1 MKQFKLTYLFTFLM
15 SMVGATASADNSA
28 TITASDVTIERGKTA
43 DVTFTINSESFA
55 AIAEFKLMLPQGVT
69 IKYDAEEEDYAYT
82 LGSAMT
88 LKSHTATIIKQDNG
102 AFYVLVSNS
111 SGREFKAASGDYLT
125 LTLEADET
133 AASGQAV
140 MQEIVVGSLH
150 ADKLNT
156 VTRAT
161 FNVTVPVLY
170 YELNS
175 DQTGLTVIS
184 SSNNDKYS
192 GDVVIP
198 ETAMYNGKMYSVT
211 AIGTEAF
218 WNCDGLTSIT
228 IPNSVTAI
236 GDEAFAYCSG
246 LTSIIVK
253 SGNNIYDS
261 RDNCNAIIETASNML
276 IAGCS
281 ATVIPNSVTAIGS
294 TAFLG
299 CSGLTS
305 VTIPNSV
312 KVIGVGAFSGCSGL
326 SSVTIP
332 KGVTTIGAYAFA
344 NCNITSIN
352 VENGNNIYDSR
363 DNCNAIIETASNKLI
378 SGCSATVIPNSVTT
392 IGDYAFYFCKGLTS
406 INIPN
411 GVTAICGSAFGYCYN
426 LTTVIIPSSVTAIGN
441 YAFYNCNNLTD
452 LFCYAENVPSAGN
465 GTFVGDF
472 TLHVP
477 AASISAYKSQAPW
490 SDFNIVSLPR
500 CATPTITYVD
510 GKMSFSCETEDVTY
524 TYNITNNDIKGGNA
538 DEVQL
543 TGVYLVTVYASKEGY
558 DNSNAATIEI
568 PLGVIKGD
576 LDGDNR
582 VNALDIQEV
591 INIASTKD

>member
-1 MKQFKLTYLFTFLM
+1 MKQFKLTYLFTILM

-125 LTLEADET
+125 ITLEADET
-133 AASGQAV
+133 AASGTAV
-140 MQEIVVGSLH
+140 LQDIVIGSLH

-156 VTRAT
+156 VTQAT

-261 RDNCNAIIETASNML
+261 RDNCNAIIETASNKL
-276 IAGCS
+276 IA
-281 ATVIPNSVTAIGS
+281 
-294 TAFLG
+294 
-299 CSGLTS
+299 
-305 VTIPNSV
+305 
-312 KVIGVGAFSGCSGL
+312 
-326 SSVTIP
+326 
-332 KGVTTIGAYAFA
+332 
-344 NCNITSIN
+344 
-352 VENGNNIYDSR
+352 
-363 DNCNAIIETASNKLI
+363 
-378 SGCSATVIPNSVTT
+378 GCSATVIPNSVTT

-411 GVTAICGSAFGYCYN
+411 GVTAIGYYAFGYCYN
-426 LTTVIIPSSVTAIGN
+426 LTTVIIPSSVTAIGDF
-441 YAFYNCNNLTD
+441 AFYSCNNLTD
-452 LFCYAENVPSAGN
+452 LFCYAENVPSAEN

-558 DNSNAATIEI
+558 DNSDAATIEI